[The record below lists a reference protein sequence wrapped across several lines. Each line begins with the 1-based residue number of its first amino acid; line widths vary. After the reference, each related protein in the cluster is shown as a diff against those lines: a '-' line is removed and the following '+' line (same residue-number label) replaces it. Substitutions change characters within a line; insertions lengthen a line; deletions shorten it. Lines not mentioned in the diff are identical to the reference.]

1 MKIFQNVKLG
11 TRIGMGY
18 GVISGILAI
27 AIISTIVFVGNTTK
41 ITDRI
46 IDLRTPTAQ
55 ASLGMI
61 NGMNRSLAAL
71 RGWMLLGKD
80 KFKSE
85 RTEAWASDI
94 DKNFSTLKRLSATWT
109 DPENIKRLDI
119 IESKLSEFR
128 KYQQEIEDISQTI
141 ENTPATKILLEQ
153 GVPLGNILATQITKL
168 IDLELGLAATD
179 QRKQL
184 LGFMANVRGTTGL
197 ALANIRAFLLAGDDK
212 FKTVFKSYWEK
223 NELNFQKLVASKSLL
238 NPEQQKALVLFSD
251 ARASF
256 EGVYPNMFDIRRGN
270 LWNMGNAWLGT
281 KAAPTAA
288 AINEQ
293 LSQMILSQKKLMET
307 DMKKGKAMTSNLKR
321 FLWILFVAG
330 LAISAVLGYVITSTI
345 TKPVR
350 ESVDGLSL
358 GSTQVSSAA
367 DQISMSSQDLAEGA
381 STQAA
386 SMEETSSAIEEITSM
401 IKRNSENAEQADRL
415 MKETGNVVMKAN
427 DSMGKLINSMTEIK
441 KASEETSKII
451 KTIDEIAFQ
460 TNLLALNAAVE
471 AARAGEAGAG
481 FAVVADEVRNLA
493 MRAAEAAKNTSERIE
508 ETVEKINIGSELVTR
523 TNEAFTKVAQSSDKV
538 GGLVAEISNASKEQ
552 SEGIVQVAQSVAT
565 IDKITQQN
573 AASAEESASAAEELN
588 AQSSQMDSIVTALGI
603 LVGIRHNF

>member
-1 MKIFQNVKLG
+1 MKIFQNMKLG

-18 GVISGILAI
+18 GVISAILAI
-27 AIISTIVFVGNTTK
+27 AIISTIVFVGNTAK

-109 DPENIKRLDI
+109 DSENVKRLDI

-256 EGVYPNMFDIRRGN
+256 EGVYPNMFDIRGGN
-270 LWNMGNAWLGT
+270 QWNIGNAWLGT

-367 DQISMSSQDLAEGA
+367 DQISMSSQNLAEGA

-493 MRAAEAAKNTSERIE
+493 MRAAEAAQNTSERIE